1 MRTLGTAGDAA
12 GTITNLG
19 ASGAISGVLGAYFV
33 LLPRASVLTAI
44 FLIVVFFLR
53 EIPAWIFLGI
63 YFVLQAVEANFQL
76 QHPPE
81 EGGVAVFAHVGG
93 ILFGI
98 GAVWLFRKRDPLR
111 PAY

>member
-1 MRTLGTAGDAA
+1 
-12 GTITNLG
+12 
-19 ASGAISGVLGAYFV
+19 
-33 LLPRASVLTAI
+33 VLTAI

-63 YFVLQAVEANFQL
+63 YFVLQAIQANFQL

-81 EGGVAVFAHVGG
+81 GGGVAVFAHVGG
-93 ILFGI
+93 ILFGL